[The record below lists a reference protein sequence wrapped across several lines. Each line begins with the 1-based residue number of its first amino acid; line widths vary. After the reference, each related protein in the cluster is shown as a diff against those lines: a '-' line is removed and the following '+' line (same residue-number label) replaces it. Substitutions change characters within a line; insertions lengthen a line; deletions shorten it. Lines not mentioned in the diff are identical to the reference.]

1 MDVDPEDDNGVDA
14 GAIDDDDGISS
25 IHELSDPEKSDGE
38 TNKYQTRRKR
48 RRRQDDVADGE
59 AQDAALPSRL
69 HPNDPGNFLK
79 LCTALKLL
87 VSHPITA
94 AQIEEA
100 DGLIRSYCLEL
111 IEVRGLTLSWLTSH
125 WYYVSYMDLQ

>member
-14 GAIDDDDGISS
+14 GAIDDDDRIFS
-25 IHELSDPEKSDGE
+25 IHELSDPEESDGE
-38 TNKYQTRRKR
+38 TNKHQMRRKCCQ
-48 RRRQDDVADGE
+48 RQDDVVDDE

-69 HPNDPGNFLK
+69 HPNDPGNFPK

-87 VSHPITA
+87 VSCPITA

-100 DGLIRSYCLEL
+100 DGLIHSYCLEL
-111 IEVRGLTLSWLTSH
+111 IQSATKP
-125 WYYVSYMDLQ
+125 LQCFVPLERHVHCS